1 MRARVV
7 SVVAVAVVA
16 LVSVACSGGSSGER
30 GGTRDAAVVARVAD
44 GDTLE
49 LESGERVRLLQV
61 DSPELGEGECYSEPA
76 RETLERLAPP
86 GTELD
91 LETDPG
97 LDSVDD
103 FGRLLRYVFANG
115 ENVNVALVRAGAA
128 APYFFEGNEGSYA
141 FELLDAVKDA
151 MNDGTGM
158 WGACDV
164 EWSQGRQVA
173 TSPR

>member
-1 MRARVV
+1 M
-7 SVVAVAVVA
+7 
-16 LVSVACSGGSSGER
+16 
-30 GGTRDAAVVARVAD
+30 VARVAD

-61 DSPELGEGECYSEPA
+61 DSPELGEGECYSEQA

-128 APYFFEGNEGSYA
+128 APYFFEGNEGSLRVRA
-141 FELLDAVKDA
+141 ARRGEGREERRRRHVGRLRRRVEPGAAGRPRLHADRGRRPGHSSR
-151 MNDGTGM
+151 GT
-158 WGACDV
+158 
-164 EWSQGRQVA
+164 
-173 TSPR
+173 T